1 MNDTT
6 FYNIMEIVNKRHNDT
21 MRGEKW
27 TQEQDTNALKQ
38 IMRLVCDSL
47 GVNPQEWQDT
57 LNDCYDGIAEL
68 AERYPTD
75 YKAKERNLSRVI
87 DELWEINK

>member
-1 MNDTT
+1 MNNTT

-21 MRGEKW
+21 MTGKKW

-38 IMRLVCDSL
+38 ILRLVCDSL
-47 GVNPQEWQDT
+47 GVNPQEWQDI
-57 LNDCYDGIAEL
+57 LNDCYDGITEL

-75 YKAKERNLSRVI
+75 YKAKEHRLSRVI